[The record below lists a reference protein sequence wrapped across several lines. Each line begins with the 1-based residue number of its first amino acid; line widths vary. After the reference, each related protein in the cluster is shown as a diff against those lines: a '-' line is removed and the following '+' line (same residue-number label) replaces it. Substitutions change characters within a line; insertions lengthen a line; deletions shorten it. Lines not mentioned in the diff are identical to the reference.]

1 MGRIGAA
8 QFSLGKL
15 YEKILLTTELRDR
28 PMADTFYVATKGGT
42 GQDETLYQTS
52 YVDVAAELSKIDQK
66 AHHQT
71 TEDGKPLVYDILLT
85 VTSDNESSVAGSETL
100 ADVEIK
106 TAPNNWQTRNA
117 CRQAHFLREEQREE
131 AGVSKESIGRYAK
144 TMRFNLDAAMQILSY
159 STGNPVVGASPQ
171 RLYALEDVTGLI
183 AFTGGTWDYTQLAQF
198 TEDATSG
205 VTTGD
210 PFYLNVVG
218 SHSAAAPG
226 PYTYIG
232 VILAYNQR
240 RQTVRDA
247 STVTPGGDTQFID
260 SDSPFFRVP
269 IQDVGEDS
277 YVELT
282 LDEQDNPP
290 YDRALSANADRIIA
304 QPVGYLQLTNQATM
318 HTVRI
323 QAPLGLVEFESNLE
337 KDDQVMRFKF
347 EVLGTYEM

>member
-1 MGRIGAA
+1 
-8 QFSLGKL
+8 
-15 YEKILLTTELRDR
+15 
-28 PMADTFYVATKGGT
+28 MADTFYVATKGGT
-42 GQDETLYQTS
+42 GTDESLNQTS
-52 YVDVAAELSKIDQK
+52 YVDIAAELSKVDQK

-106 TAPNNWQTRNA
+106 TVPDNWQTRNG

-144 TMRFNLDAAMQILSY
+144 TMRFNMDSSMYGVAY
-159 STGNPVVGASPQ
+159 SPGAPTVGATPQ
-171 RLYALEDVTGLI
+171 RLYALDDASGLT

-198 TEDATSG
+198 TEDAVSG

-210 PFYLNVVG
+210 PFYLNICG
-218 SHSAAAPG
+218 GHSATAPG

-232 VILAYNQR
+232 VLLAYNQR

-269 IQDVGEDS
+269 IQDVGEDA
-277 YVELT
+277 YVDVT
-282 LDEQDNPP
+282 LGEQDNPP
-290 YDRALSANADRIIA
+290 YDRSIAAASADRLIQ
-304 QPVGYLQLTNQATM
+304 QPQHYIQLTNQATM
-318 HTVRI
+318 HTVRF

-337 KDDQVMRFKF
+337 KDNQIMRFKF
-347 EVLGTYEM
+347 EILGTYEM